1 MINVPIPE
9 ILPEELDV
17 NENCKYAIGPKTL
30 NIMGKLNGR
39 IVTVKKYQRT
49 IPDCEISQLLN
60 DEYET
65 IRLVVQGILFS
76 IIFIEFSI
84 GPFSHFLFR
93 CLYHPNIAL
102 LIAVCNGAKTLEQ
115 FLVFEPLEYHFLHRL
130 LFEEKVRLEEDPIL
144 KIAHDVANAMQYVH
158 NMGFLHCYL
167 GAHSVIVTRDYTAK
181 VYSLSTLSASH
192 REEYTILVC
201 EK

>member
-9 ILPEELDV
+9 ICPEELDL

-30 NIMGKLNGR
+30 SIMGKLNGR
-39 IVTVKKYQRT
+39 IVTVKKYQQT

-60 DEYET
+60 NEYET
-65 IRLVVQGILFS
+65 I
-76 IIFIEFSI
+76 
-84 GPFSHFLFR
+84 R

-102 LIAVCNGAKTLEQ
+102 VIAICYGSKTLEQ

-144 KIAHDVANAMQYVH
+144 KIAHDVANAMQYFH

-181 VYSLSTLSASH
+181 VGILLFALSVSPKIT
-192 REEYTILVC
+192 EPQ
-201 EK
+201 